1 TTVEPPAVPDGH
13 NDSALGNATADALG
27 PLDREAALNA
37 ALLHA
42 VERYQ
47 GAQAAG
53 DGEWALVHARQ
64 ARNLVAALRAVVPA
78 TSDAL
83 NQLRSTVAAD
93 STGLDQA
100 ISQGGTF
107 DRRVASSGLTAD
119 ERRALRNQGRTDNQI
134 AALETDLRGDAN
146 SEGSNVDSASLLAAL
161 DESIAAHAA
170 TASALDTAYD
180 RWNDI

>member
-64 ARNLVAALRAVVPA
+64 ARNLVAALRDVAPA
-78 TSDAL
+78 TTGAL
-83 NQLRSTVAAD
+83 DQLRSTVAGSATD
-93 STGLDQA
+93 LDQA
-100 ISQGGTF
+100 I
-107 DRRVASSGLTAD
+107 DRR
-119 ERRALRNQGRTDNQI
+119 R
-134 AALETDLRGDAN
+134 
-146 SEGSNVDSASLLAAL
+146 
-161 DESIAAHAA
+161 
-170 TASALDTAYD
+170 
-180 RWNDI
+180 